1 MHKIFTFLLLATL
14 ASPPKLWAQASL
26 HLSIEDAIRMAEEQS
41 ITAFRNKNMYLTD
54 YWQFKNDKALFLPSL
69 NFNANL
75 VDYQQGNMREFNRTT
90 NSYDYVARQDLT
102 TAIGLNVAQNIALTG
117 GTLKLNYDI
126 DRLDNF
132 GDNTY
137 YQFSSTPFKVSY
149 KQTIFGYNAF
159 KWLRKTS
166 PLEFEKAKKE
176 YLYNTEQ
183 MHRSVVNYFFNLA
196 QAQNNAAIA
205 KQKYENAQ
213 YRYEMGQKKYAL
225 GIMKK
230 VDVLDLEVSLRNAE
244 VQYNQS
250 SINEQ
255 RALMTLNSYLKLP
268 PNTPIELAFDYEVP
282 SVILDEN
289 KILERALTNNPEMIA
304 YKLDVLYAEALLEK
318 AKREKG
324 FAFDLIAGYG
334 LSKING
340 GYDATNASYT
350 NGEIDAMFHP
360 PFDRYSQATIG
371 INMPIIDWGRRRG
384 TYKIRKA
391 QYEISESEYEQDLA
405 NFKQQILIMVRQ
417 FNLLPKN
424 IEAAA
429 ISDQAAQESYA
440 IYDKYF
446 KKGEAELINLISSI
460 NQRDNARR
468 NYLNTLHDYWYSY
481 YDMRVYTLYDF
492 IEGKDLKADF
502 ERLVKN

>member
-1 MHKIFTFLLLATL
+1 MSKTFTFFLLITFMMQ
-14 ASPPKLWAQASL
+14 SKLSAQGAL
-26 HLSIEDAIRMAEEQS
+26 HLSIQEAISMAEEQS
-41 ITAFRNKNMYLTD
+41 IEAFRNKNTYLAD
-54 YWQFKNDKALFLPSL
+54 YWKYKNYKALFLPSL

-75 VDYQQGNMREFNRTT
+75 VDYQQGNTREFNRLT

-102 TAIGLNVAQNIALTG
+102 TAIGLNIAQNIPLTG

-132 GDNTY
+132 GDNSY
-137 YQFSSTPFKVSY
+137 YQFSSTPFRISY
-149 KQTIFGYNAF
+149 KQTVFGYNAF
-159 KWLRKTS
+159 KWLNKTS

-183 MHRSVVNYFFNLA
+183 MHRLVVQYFFNLA
-196 QAQNNAAIA
+196 QAQNNKAIA
-205 KQKYENAQ
+205 KQKHENAQ
-213 YRYEMGQKKYAL
+213 YRYQMGQKKYEL

-244 VQYNQS
+244 VQYNQAN
-250 SINEQ
+250 IYEQ
-255 RALMTLNSYLKLP
+255 RALMTLNSNLKLP
-268 PNTPIELAFDYEVP
+268 PNTPIELVFDYNVP
-282 SVILDEN
+282 KVILNEN
-289 KILERALTNNPEMIA
+289 NILERAITNNPEMID
-304 YKLDVLYAEALLEK
+304 YKLDVLYAESLLEK

-324 FAFDLIAGYG
+324 LAFDLVAGYG
-334 LSKING
+334 LSKIDG
-340 GYDATNASYT
+340 GYNATSASFN
-350 NGEIDAMFHP
+350 NGNINAMFRP

-371 INMPIIDWGRRRG
+371 INMPIVDWGRRRG

-391 QYEISESEYEQDLA
+391 EYEISESEYEQDLA

-417 FNLLPKN
+417 FNLLPQN

-429 ISDQAAQESYA
+429 IADQAAQESYT

-446 KKGEAELINLISSI
+446 KKGEAELINLINSI

-468 NYLNTLHDYWYSY
+468 DYLNTLYDYWYSY

-492 IEGKDLKADF
+492 IEGRDLEADF
-502 ERLVKN
+502 DKLVKN